1 MVISAIRRLM
11 LKLTVPRWRAT
22 LNILKG
28 AIDDLFNGPE
38 SAVNDAIDRHFGATF
53 VQRVNG
59 VWIDRQT
66 FVVGISELRSV
77 VAQVTVT
84 VLDELVDAGRYAERH
99 IIELI
104 KHDGERIV
112 QEVYVFARFD
122 ADGRFNRIEE
132 TSVAVSDQR

>member
-1 MVISAIRRLM
+1 M
-11 LKLTVPRWRAT
+11 
-22 LNILKG
+22 NILKG
-28 AIDDLFNGPE
+28 AIDDLFTGPE
-38 SAVNDAIDRHFGATF
+38 LSVNEAIDKHFTPTF

-66 FVVGISELRSV
+66 FVAAIRELRSV
-77 VAQVTVT
+77 VAQATVT
-84 VLDELVDAGRYAERH
+84 VLDELLDADRYAERH

-112 QEVYVFARFD
+112 QEVSVFARFD

-132 TSVAVSDQR
+132 TSVAVGNQRESFSRTT